1 MWNKIAATTSSGDGA
16 QWELP
21 EFFDDISRFLADLI
35 EDLGQEDLI
44 FLLSV
49 CVAVPLLCAL
59 AGIVGYVLQSTALG
73 RIAKGQ
79 GAVKVIARLVWV
91 PYARYY
97 AIGKLGERCEARRAK
112 HARVRGKPM
121 VAICTPLSVL
131 AAICAVASFVLVVLP
146 LLLLLL
152 IRLLDSDGLP
162 GILQIIAYVF
172 VFAIF
177 LFAFAVEDGALL
189 LLGLCFMLGILLL
202 VASLALSLAARIP
215 QYVCFAKILREYFE
229 PPVCYVLTVL
239 SVLLDAFPITLLIA
253 SFRNPVPAAAY
264 QE

>member
-1 MWNKIAATTSSGDGA
+1 MIATTSSGEGM

-21 EFFDDISRFLADLI
+21 EFFEDVSSLIADLI
-35 EDLGQEDLI
+35 ENLEQSDLI

-49 CVAVPLLCAL
+49 CVTVPLLCAL
-59 AGIVGYVLQSTALG
+59 AGIVGYVLQGIALG
-73 RIAKGQ
+73 KIAKGQ
-79 GAVKVIARLVWV
+79 GAVKVISRLVWV

-131 AAICAVASFVLVVLP
+131 AAICAVASFVLIVLP

-177 LFAFAVEDGALL
+177 LVAFAVEDGALL

-229 PPVCYVLTVL
+229 PPTCHLLTVL
-239 SVLLDAFPITLLIA
+239 SVLLGAFPITLLIA
-253 SFRNPVPAAAY
+253 SFRQPVPAAAY
-264 QE
+264 QD